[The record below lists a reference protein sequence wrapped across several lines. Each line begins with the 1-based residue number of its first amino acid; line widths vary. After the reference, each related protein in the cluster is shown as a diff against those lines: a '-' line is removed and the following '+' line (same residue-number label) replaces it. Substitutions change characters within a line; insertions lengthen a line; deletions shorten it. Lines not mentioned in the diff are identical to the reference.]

1 MMKKLLSIMTLM
13 LLFNSLFYATALA
26 DRERVLI
33 YSSCE
38 EYRNAH
44 FQKRL
49 NEQFPDYDVVI
60 EYMSTGNQAA
70 KIMAEG
76 TQTQADILYD
86 MESGYYDMLEPY
98 MADLSSYDRS
108 KYAADV
114 ATLSDKFLTEVRN
127 GGAILVNTDVLKKY
141 DLKKPENYNDL
152 LDPAYKG
159 LISMPNPK
167 SSGTGYMFLLSL
179 VNAWG
184 EDEALDYFDSLNDNI
199 LQYTSSGSGPVNA
212 LVQGEVAI
220 GLGMIAQAVTSIN
233 EGAPLDILFFTE
245 GAPYSIYGF
254 GIVEGKQNRACV
266 REVFDFFYNTLV
278 DEDKALYF
286 PEQIYKNKTFE
297 VTNYPTDIRYADMSG
312 NTSERKQ
319 QLLSNWEY

>member
-1 MMKKLLSIMTLM
+1 
-13 LLFNSLFYATALA
+13 
-26 DRERVLI
+26 
-33 YSSCE
+33 
-38 EYRNAH
+38 
-44 FQKRL
+44 
-49 NEQFPDYDVVI
+49 
-60 EYMSTGNQAA
+60 
-70 KIMAEG
+70 
-76 TQTQADILYD
+76 
-86 MESGYYDMLEPY
+86 
-98 MADLSSYDRS
+98 
-108 KYAADV
+108 
-114 ATLSDKFLTEVRN
+114 
-127 GGAILVNTDVLKKY
+127 
-141 DLKKPENYNDL
+141 
-152 LDPAYKG
+152 
-159 LISMPNPK
+159 MPNPK

-184 EDEALDYFDSLNDNI
+184 EDVAFDYFDLLSDNI

-212 LVQGEVAI
+212 LVQGEVAV

-286 PEQIYKNKTFE
+286 PEQIYEDKTFE
-297 VTNYPTDIRYADMSG
+297 VTNYPTDIHYADMSG

>member
-86 MESGYYDMLEPY
+86 MESGYYDMLEPN